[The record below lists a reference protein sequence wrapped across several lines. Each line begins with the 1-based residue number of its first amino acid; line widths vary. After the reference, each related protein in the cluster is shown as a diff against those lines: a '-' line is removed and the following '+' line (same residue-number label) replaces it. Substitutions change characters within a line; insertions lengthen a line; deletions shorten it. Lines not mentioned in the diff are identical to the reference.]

1 MQTLLAPLPP
11 SRSPL
16 RLSLSRVS
24 AAMWAAVWA
33 AVRRPLRRLRSR
45 LRRLA
50 RVVRAGIDKLG
61 GFPSLPSL
69 TRDPAVEAWLALGR
83 EVRRRRRL
91 AGSSTA
97 SPWSADERAQRQ
109 GGRILLLR
117 PHGAIQKLEKP
128 GEPAASAADPD
139 DTPPVN
145 LRITM

>member
-11 SRSPL
+11 SWSPL
-16 RLSLSRVS
+16 RLSLSRLG
-24 AAMWAAVWA
+24 AAL
-33 AVRRPLRRLRSR
+33 RRPLRRLRAR

-50 RVVRAGIDKLG
+50 RLVRAGIDKLG
-61 GFPSLPSL
+61 SVSSLASLPSL

-97 SPWSADERAQRQ
+97 SPWSPDDRAQRQ

-117 PHGAIQKLEKP
+117 PHGATQKHPHSEQ
-128 GEPAASAADPD
+128 PAASAADPD